1 MLEVRDLEV
10 AARFEEKV
18 LGLEVMV
25 VDCMAVVELNGR
37 DQLPGYRC
45 A

>member
-10 AARFEEKV
+10 AAEEKV